1 LLTLVLLFSSSLSSS
16 SSTKSITVARLS
28 CDLKKYSCKEAEDLL
43 PLLCQ
48 ASVSPQS
55 SESYSD
61 SEAQSS
67 ESENSTATLLAR
79 IVATSDIPCP
89 LLFSIAAL
97 ASTFFSAMPS
107 LMAFNKSDL
116 TSSWGFLTIGGA
128 FFSCGGEVIV
138 DIFLGEEFALGRE
151 PLSLISPFSAGA
163 GGGGGGGGGG
173 GAAAPVGAGGGAV
186 VAAAS
191 GQVLPSGDWASRPR

>member
-1 LLTLVLLFSSSLSSS
+1 MLL
-16 SSTKSITVARLS
+16 
-28 CDLKKYSCKEAEDLL
+28 
-43 PLLCQ
+43 LLCQ

-89 LLFSIAAL
+89 FPSSIAFF
-97 ASTFFSAMPS
+97 ASTFFSAIPS
-107 LMAFNKSDL
+107 LIALSKSDL

-128 FFSCGGEVIV
+128 FLSCGGEVIV
-138 DIFLGEEFALGRE
+138 DIFFGGELEFGRE
-151 PLSLISPFSAGA
+151 PFTLIVPLSI

-173 GAAAPVGAGGGAV
+173 IGAAGGAELGTGGADIGAGGGEGEGA
-186 VAAAS
+186 
-191 GQVLPSGDWASRPR
+191 G